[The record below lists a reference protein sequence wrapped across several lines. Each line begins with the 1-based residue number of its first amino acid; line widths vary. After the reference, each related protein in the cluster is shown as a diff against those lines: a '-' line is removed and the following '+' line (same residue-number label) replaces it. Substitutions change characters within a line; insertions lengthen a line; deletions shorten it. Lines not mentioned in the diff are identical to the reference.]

1 MFGIW
6 RHDPDS
12 REGGNIRQSFVPAN
26 VRVSPHQSCKNCRA
40 KKLKTGCSR
49 CKTLNSIIR
58 YAKPGE
64 NGKYRRKAQNSKKP
78 NKNQEWMLN
87 GINGDAGAESYECPP
102 GTPAVDNWTI
112 PLEMD
117 FDNHQEKINQESLP
131 LYNTPEHTPRTNTI
145 STDTDHES
153 SHKTPVLQIPDPL
166 STVLQDEIDISS
178 WIRSPVSLGDPGS
191 ALAGLPSTET
201 GDDPDAS
208 MNSSIPTSHI
218 TTPSSIGNGNFNTNF
233 TQSETS
239 PHSGNIHEQNTS
251 TEATSSVSSPQC
263 KCLARVVL
271 LLDELESPSDNPD
284 GILSL
289 HSLDSILASIKET
302 LSHAGAMLLCSLCTS
317 KMENMTILAFLF
329 SNLASTCQIIAEKY
343 PHDSELPQFHR
354 PFSPY
359 GRYDWPS
366 LPRPRPTQIP
376 ESGPQDS
383 SNDYFHAYGFG
394 GNRESE
400 VRETCVGEYEVDS
413 PQEWRALMRALAS
426 LQLQQL
432 DSMMQVMKTVPI
444 VASCKS
450 LLRRLTTAEGKLTS
464 VKLRIQKRSAEL

>member
-12 REGGNIRQSFVPAN
+12 RGGGNIRQSFVPAN

-40 KKLKTGCSR
+40 KKTGCSR

-64 NGKYRRKAQNSKKP
+64 NGKYRRKAQNSKKS
-78 NKNQEWMLN
+78 NNDQDWMLN
-87 GINGDAGAESYECPP
+87 GINEGAGAESYECPP
-102 GTPAVDNWTI
+102 GTPAVDNWTM

-117 FDNHQEKINQESLP
+117 FDNHQEKIIQEPLP
-131 LYNTPEHTPRTNTI
+131 QYNTPDHTPRTNTL
-145 STDTDHES
+145 STDTDHDS
-153 SHKTPVLQIPDPL
+153 SHKTPPLQIPDPL
-166 STVLQDEIDISS
+166 STVLPDEIDISS

-191 ALAGLPSTET
+191 VLTGLPSTET
-201 GDDPDAS
+201 GDDPEAA
-208 MNSSIPTSHI
+208 MTSSIPTSHI
-218 TTPSSIGNGNFNTNF
+218 TTPSSIRNLNLNTTF

-239 PHSGNIHEQNTS
+239 PSSGNIQDQNTS
-251 TEATSSVSSPQC
+251 TDATSSASSPQC
-263 KCLARVVL
+263 RCLARVVL
-271 LLDELESPSDNPD
+271 LLDELESPSDNPE
-284 GILSL
+284 GISSL

-343 PHDSELPQFHR
+343 PHDNELPQFHR

-366 LPRPRPTQIP
+366 LPRPTPASHISD
-376 ESGPQDS
+376 SGPQDS
-383 SNDYFHAYGFG
+383 SDDYFQTYGFG
-394 GNRESE
+394 GSRESD

-450 LLRRLTTAEGKLTS
+450 LLRRLTTAESKLTS
-464 VKLRIQKRSAEL
+464 VKLRIQKKSAEL